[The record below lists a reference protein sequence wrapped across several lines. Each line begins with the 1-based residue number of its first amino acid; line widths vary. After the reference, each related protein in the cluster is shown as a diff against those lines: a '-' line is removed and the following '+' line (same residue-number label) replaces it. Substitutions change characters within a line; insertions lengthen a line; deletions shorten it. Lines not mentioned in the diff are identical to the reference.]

1 MKNKKGLIGGLVG
14 AIGGGLGGWL
24 ATYMQWGQLGAG
36 LTAGGL
42 ALALFLSV
50 RAMSGQE

>member
-1 MKNKKGLIGGLVG
+1 MKNKKGLIGGLAG
-14 AIGGGLGGWL
+14 AIGGGLGSWL

-42 ALALFLSV
+42 ALTLFLAG
-50 RAMSGQE
+50 RAISR